1 MSEFFLEL
9 FSEEITSSL
18 QKNLRKDL
26 LDEFNK
32 LFDERFISFK
42 KSASY
47 STPNRAIILFEG
59 LKNQVFLKSEE
70 IKGQNIEDIEIS
82 DRAKIIQPVF
92 QDPYSTLNPIHTI
105 GYIVSRPLTINE
117 NKSESEVKEEV
128 IKILRL
134 VGLSEEYYNR
144 FPNQLSG
151 GQRQRVAIARAIIL
165 KPQILI
171 CDEPTSALDVTIQSQ
186 ILDLLNDLKTKLNI
200 TIILI
205 SHDIS
210 VVKYFSDRIIVMYN
224 GEIIE
229 IGGSY
234 RLPEIIN
241 ETGLSLVEIGTTN
254 KTRLSDYKKALE
266 KYPNSLILKVHRSN
280 FSISGFTEDVSI
292 SELAELKN
300 KYDVFLLHDLGSGL
314 VIDKK
319 FLEVNNVNIFRDEP
333 FVQDSLSDGS
343 DLVMFSGDKLFGSVQ
358 SGMIAGN
365 ERLVKEIKNY
375 SLFRTYR
382 CSPITLF
389 ELQETAVK
397 YVNKK
402 EKEIPFWNL
411 ITVPYSSLEERCKNI
426 AKSISFSTTIEK
438 GKSVIGGGTL
448 PSVTLES
455 PILLIEYEKTGD
467 IINQLIKN
475 DIPIV
480 PRIIKDRV
488 CLDLRSVF
496 NDQDAAIVQAL
507 NNT

>member
-1 MSEFFLEL
+1 MNPVSVNELTESVNSNLPRDVKSHIAKNILTKEKDSETAKNIFAEL
-9 FSEEITSSL
+9 INDLSLKTQKEVINATGTLLHTNLGRSPNKISYPGTYTNIEYDLTTLSRGKRNEYLSVLMNNLIGSEDIIFVNNNASSL
-18 QKNLRKDL
+18 FVSLKAIS
-26 LDEFNK
+26 K
-32 LFDERFISFK
+32 LH
-42 KSASY
+42 
-47 STPNRAIILFEG
+47 
-59 LKNQVFLKSEE
+59 
-70 IKGQNIEDIEIS
+70 NIESVIIS
-82 DRAKIIQPVF
+82 R
-92 QDPYSTLNPIHTI
+92 
-105 GYIVSRPLTINE
+105 
-117 NKSESEVKEEV
+117 
-128 IKILRL
+128 
-134 VGLSEEYYNR
+134 
-144 FPNQLSG
+144 
-151 GQRQRVAIARAIIL
+151 
-165 KPQILI
+165 
-171 CDEPTSALDVTIQSQ
+171 
-186 ILDLLNDLKTKLNI
+186 
-200 TIILI
+200 
-205 SHDIS
+205 
-210 VVKYFSDRIIVMYN
+210 

-319 FLEVNNVNIFRDEP
+319 FLEINNVNIFRDEP

-343 DLVMFSGDKLFGSVQ
+343 DLVMFSGDKLFGSV
-358 SGMIAGN
+358 
-365 ERLVKEIKNY
+365 KDIKHF

-397 YVNKK
+397 YLNKK

-411 ITVPYSSLEERCKNI
+411 ITEPYSSLEERCKII

-455 PILLIEYEKTGD
+455 PILLIKKEKTGN

-475 DIPIV
+475 DTPIV
-480 PRIIKDRV
+480 PRIVKDRV

-496 NDQDAAIVQAL
+496 NVQDAAIVQAL

>member
-1 MSEFFLEL
+1 MNPVSVNELTESVNSNLPRDVKSHIAKNILTKEKDSETAKNIFAKLINDLSLKTQKEVINATGTL
-9 FSEEITSSL
+9 LHTNLGRSPNKISYPGTYTNIEYDLTTLSRGKRNEYLSVLMNNLIGSEDIIFVNNNASSL
-18 QKNLRKDL
+18 FVSLKAIS
-26 LDEFNK
+26 K
-32 LFDERFISFK
+32 LH
-42 KSASY
+42 
-47 STPNRAIILFEG
+47 
-59 LKNQVFLKSEE
+59 
-70 IKGQNIEDIEIS
+70 NIESVIIS
-82 DRAKIIQPVF
+82 R
-92 QDPYSTLNPIHTI
+92 
-105 GYIVSRPLTINE
+105 
-117 NKSESEVKEEV
+117 
-128 IKILRL
+128 
-134 VGLSEEYYNR
+134 
-144 FPNQLSG
+144 
-151 GQRQRVAIARAIIL
+151 
-165 KPQILI
+165 
-171 CDEPTSALDVTIQSQ
+171 
-186 ILDLLNDLKTKLNI
+186 
-200 TIILI
+200 
-205 SHDIS
+205 
-210 VVKYFSDRIIVMYN
+210 

-319 FLEVNNVNIFRDEP
+319 FLEINNVNIFRDEP

-411 ITVPYSSLEERCKNI
+411 ITEPYSSLEERCKNI

-448 PSVTLES
+448 PSETLES
-455 PILLIEYEKTGD
+455 PILLIKNEKTGN

-475 DIPIV
+475 DTPIV

>member
-1 MSEFFLEL
+1 MNPVSVNELTESVNSNLPRDVKSHIAKNILTKEKDSETAKNIFAEL
-9 FSEEITSSL
+9 INDLSLKTQKEVINATGTLLHTNLGRSPNKISYPGTYTNIEYDLTTLSRGKRNEYLSVLMNHLIGSEDIIFVNNNASSL
-18 QKNLRKDL
+18 FVSLKAIS
-26 LDEFNK
+26 K
-32 LFDERFISFK
+32 LH
-42 KSASY
+42 
-47 STPNRAIILFEG
+47 
-59 LKNQVFLKSEE
+59 
-70 IKGQNIEDIEIS
+70 NIESVIIS
-82 DRAKIIQPVF
+82 R
-92 QDPYSTLNPIHTI
+92 
-105 GYIVSRPLTINE
+105 
-117 NKSESEVKEEV
+117 
-128 IKILRL
+128 
-134 VGLSEEYYNR
+134 
-144 FPNQLSG
+144 
-151 GQRQRVAIARAIIL
+151 
-165 KPQILI
+165 
-171 CDEPTSALDVTIQSQ
+171 
-186 ILDLLNDLKTKLNI
+186 
-200 TIILI
+200 
-205 SHDIS
+205 
-210 VVKYFSDRIIVMYN
+210 

-319 FLEVNNVNIFRDEP
+319 FLEINNVNIFRDEP

-397 YVNKK
+397 YLNKK

-411 ITVPYSSLEERCKNI
+411 ITEPYSSLEERCKNI
-426 AKSISFSTTIEK
+426 ARSISFSTTIEK

-455 PILLIEYEKTGD
+455 PILLIKKEKTGN

-475 DIPIV
+475 DTPIV

-496 NDQDAAIVQAL
+496 NDQDAVIVQAL

>member
-1 MSEFFLEL
+1 MNPVSVNELTESVNSNLPRDVKSHIAKNILTKEKDSETAKNIFAEL
-9 FSEEITSSL
+9 INDLSLKTQKEVINATGTLLHTNLGRSPNKISYPGTYTNIEYDLTTLSRGKRNEYLSVLMNNLIGSEDIIFVNNNASSL
-18 QKNLRKDL
+18 FVSLKAIS
-26 LDEFNK
+26 K
-32 LFDERFISFK
+32 LH
-42 KSASY
+42 
-47 STPNRAIILFEG
+47 
-59 LKNQVFLKSEE
+59 
-70 IKGQNIEDIEIS
+70 NIESVIIS
-82 DRAKIIQPVF
+82 R
-92 QDPYSTLNPIHTI
+92 
-105 GYIVSRPLTINE
+105 
-117 NKSESEVKEEV
+117 
-128 IKILRL
+128 
-134 VGLSEEYYNR
+134 
-144 FPNQLSG
+144 
-151 GQRQRVAIARAIIL
+151 
-165 KPQILI
+165 
-171 CDEPTSALDVTIQSQ
+171 
-186 ILDLLNDLKTKLNI
+186 
-200 TIILI
+200 
-205 SHDIS
+205 
-210 VVKYFSDRIIVMYN
+210 

-319 FLEVNNVNIFRDEP
+319 FLEINNVNIFRDEP

-411 ITVPYSSLEERCKNI
+411 ITEPYSSLEERCKNI

-455 PILLIEYEKTGD
+455 PILLIKKEKTGN

-475 DIPIV
+475 DTPIV

>member
-1 MSEFFLEL
+1 MNPVSVNELTESVNSNLPRDVKSHIAKNILTKEKDSETAKNIFAKLVNDLSLKTQKEVINATGTL
-9 FSEEITSSL
+9 LHTNLGRSPNKISYPGTYTNIEYDLTTLSRGKRNEYLSVLMNNLIGSEDIIFVNNNASSL
-18 QKNLRKDL
+18 FVSLKAIS
-26 LDEFNK
+26 K
-32 LFDERFISFK
+32 LH
-42 KSASY
+42 
-47 STPNRAIILFEG
+47 
-59 LKNQVFLKSEE
+59 
-70 IKGQNIEDIEIS
+70 NIESVIIS
-82 DRAKIIQPVF
+82 R
-92 QDPYSTLNPIHTI
+92 
-105 GYIVSRPLTINE
+105 
-117 NKSESEVKEEV
+117 
-128 IKILRL
+128 
-134 VGLSEEYYNR
+134 
-144 FPNQLSG
+144 
-151 GQRQRVAIARAIIL
+151 
-165 KPQILI
+165 
-171 CDEPTSALDVTIQSQ
+171 
-186 ILDLLNDLKTKLNI
+186 
-200 TIILI
+200 
-205 SHDIS
+205 
-210 VVKYFSDRIIVMYN
+210 

-365 ERLVKEIKNY
+365 EGLVKEIKNF

-397 YVNKK
+397 YLNKK

-411 ITVPYSSLEERCKNI
+411 ITEPYSSLEERCKNI

-455 PILLIEYEKTGD
+455 PILLIEYEKTGN